1 MTDDAIVQINAG
13 QVNVFLLRGAGG
25 GVLVDAGNPGSEARI
40 LDRLAAQGVSPD
52 ALRLILITHGHLD
65 HFGSAAAL
73 REKSGAPVA
82 VHALD
87 ADALRQGVH
96 QPDSLKPS
104 NRLVGCVMRV
114 MRGMQK
120 FAAAGP
126 SLGFEP
132 DIVFTDP
139 FRLDDYGVAGR
150 VIPTPGHTPGS
161 VSVLLDSG
169 DLILGDSVM
178 GQMLGL
184 IRRPGPPLVAW
195 DLARN
200 WESVRQVMAL
210 GPRRIYV
217 GHGGPFEVDEVH
229 TLARAA
235 AT

>member
-1 MTDDAIVQINAG
+1 VTDDAIVQIDAG

-25 GVLVDAGNPGSEARI
+25 DVLVDAGNPGSEERI
-40 LDRLAAQGVSPD
+40 LKRLAARGVTPD
-52 ALRLILITHGHLD
+52 DLRLILITHGHLD

-73 REKSGAPVA
+73 REQSGAAVA

-114 MRGMQK
+114 MRVMQR
-120 FAAAGP
+120 FAAPGP

-139 FRLDDYGVAGR
+139 FRLDEYGVAGR

-161 VSVLLDSG
+161 VSVRLDSG

-200 WESVRQVMAL
+200 RESVRQVMAL

-217 GHGGPFEVDEVH
+217 GHGGPFEVDA
-229 TLARAA
+229 LCAMYD
-235 AT
+235 